1 MVEPLTKQLCAKS
14 IGDYVIDHLN
24 LLDDQQ
30 IASMSERSAISLL
43 CQIKEILDDDTL
55 DDPTCFQRM
64 DAIVTAFQ
72 DAGLSTRRHWAC
84 E

>member
-1 MVEPLTKQLCAKS
+1 MDDCIAKQLCANA
-14 IGDYVIDHLN
+14 IGALVLEQLEGLRPEQLAEMAEGRAAA
-24 LLDDQQ
+24 LL
-30 IASMSERSAISLL
+30 R
-43 CQIKEILDDDTL
+43 QIKELLDDDTL
-55 DDPTCFQRM
+55 DDPTCFQRI

>member
-1 MVEPLTKQLCAKS
+1 
-14 IGDYVIDHLN
+14 
-24 LLDDQQ
+24 
-30 IASMSERSAISLL
+30 MSERSAISLL

-55 DDPTCFQRM
+55 DDPTCFQRIA
-64 DAIVTAFQ
+64 AIVTAFQ

>member
-1 MVEPLTKQLCAKS
+1 
-14 IGDYVIDHLN
+14 
-24 LLDDQQ
+24 
-30 IASMSERSAISLL
+30 MSERSAISLL
-43 CQIKEILDDDTL
+43 RQIKEILDDDTL
-55 DDPTCFQRM
+55 DDPTCFQRI